1 MDKNDLLRLVADDD
15 MGLLQVRQK
24 VSGAVTA
31 DERLVASFE
40 EISRFVKENGREPS
54 AGNGVQEHRLYARL
68 KGFRESKE
76 KIEVLKPLDALRLLP
91 DQVKEIKTIND
102 IFDDDDLGILN
113 DDAESIFTLKHIPK
127 ETTMPDY
134 VAQRKPCKDF
144 AEFEDRF
151 KQCQSD
157 LTSGKRQLRPFANEQ
172 QIDKGY
178 FFVLKG
184 VLLYV
189 AEVGEREMLDGKR
202 NARLRCIFENGTE
215 SDMLLRSLSAEL
227 YKDGRRVTEN
237 GDRLLAGFDNITAED
252 QESGF
257 IYVLR
262 SLSEKPEIQSVHNLY
277 KIGFSRVPVEER
289 IKNAAEEPTYL
300 MAPVKIVTAY
310 QCYNMNP
317 QKLELLLH
325 TFFGSSC
332 LNIDVFDGAGQR
344 HTPREWFLAPLDV
357 IEQAIHFLLNGEI
370 VDYRYDPE
378 RQEIVGRN

>member
-1 MDKNDLLRLVADDD
+1 LDKDDLLRLIADDD
-15 MGLLQVRQK
+15 TGLLQVRPK
-24 VSGAVTA
+24 ATGAVTA
-31 DERLVASFE
+31 DERLVSSFD
-40 EISRFVKENGREPS
+40 EIKQFVSEKGREPT

-76 KIEVLKPLDALRLLP
+76 KIEALKPLDALGLLP
-91 DQVKEIKTIND
+91 DQVREIKTIND
-102 IFDDDDLGILN
+102 IFDDDDLGILK
-113 DDAESIFTLKHIPK
+113 DDAESIFTLKHVPK
-127 ETTMPDY
+127 DIEQPDFI
-134 VAQRKPCKDF
+134 AQREPCADF
-144 AEFEDRF
+144 ADFEEKL
-151 KQCQSD
+151 KQCQAD
-157 LTSGKRQLRPFANEQ
+157 LTARKRKLLPFRNEQ
-172 QIDKGY
+172 DIHEGF
-178 FFVLKG
+178 FFVLRG

-189 AEVGEREMLDGKR
+189 AKVAEREVINGKT

-215 SDMLLRSLSAEL
+215 SNMLLRSLAREL
-227 YKDGRRVTEN
+227 YKDGRRVTEH

-252 QESGF
+252 QESGY

-262 SLSEKPEIQSVHNLY
+262 SLNQKPEIQSVHNLY

-300 MAPVKIVTAY
+300 MAPVKIVTVY

-332 LNIDVFDGAGQR
+332 LNIDIFDGAGQR
-344 HTPREWFLAPLDV
+344 HTPREWFIAPLEI

-370 VDYRYDPE
+370 VNYRYDPE
-378 RQEIVGRN
+378 RQEIVGR

>member
-1 MDKNDLLRLVADDD
+1 MDKDDLLRLIADDD
-15 MGLLQVRQK
+15 TGLLQVRPK
-24 VSGAVTA
+24 ATGAVTA
-31 DERLVASFE
+31 DERLVSSFD
-40 EISRFVKENGREPS
+40 EIKQFVSEKGREPT

-76 KIEVLKPLDALRLLP
+76 KIEALKPLDALGLLP
-91 DQVKEIKTIND
+91 DQVREIKTIND
-102 IFDDDDLGILN
+102 IFDDDDLGILK
-113 DDAESIFTLKHIPK
+113 DDAESIFTLKHVPK
-127 ETTMPDY
+127 DIEQPDFI
-134 VAQRKPCKDF
+134 AQREPCADF
-144 AEFEDRF
+144 ADFEEKL
-151 KQCQSD
+151 KQCQAD
-157 LTSGKRQLRPFANEQ
+157 LTARKRKLLPFRNEQ
-172 QIDKGY
+172 DIHEGF
-178 FFVLKG
+178 FFVLRG

-189 AEVGEREMLDGKR
+189 AKVAEREVINGKT

-215 SDMLLRSLSAEL
+215 SNMLLRSLAREL
-227 YKDGRRVTEN
+227 YKDGRRVTEH

-252 QESGF
+252 QESGY

-262 SLSEKPEIQSVHNLY
+262 SLNQKPEIQSVHNLY

-300 MAPVKIVTAY
+300 MAPVKIVTVY

-332 LNIDVFDGAGQR
+332 LNIDIFDGAGQR
-344 HTPREWFLAPLDV
+344 HTPREWFIAPLEI

-370 VDYRYDPE
+370 VNYRYDPE
-378 RQEIVGRN
+378 RQEIVGR